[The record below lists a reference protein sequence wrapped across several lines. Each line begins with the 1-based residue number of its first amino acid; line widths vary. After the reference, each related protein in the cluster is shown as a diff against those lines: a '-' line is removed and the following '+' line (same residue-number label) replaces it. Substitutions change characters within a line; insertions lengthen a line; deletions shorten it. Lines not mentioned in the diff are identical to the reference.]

1 MMDQQGRSPED
12 HTAGSTP
19 RRAVVRGAAWSI
31 PVIAAAVAAPY
42 AAASGAGI
50 DAAAWAEADFT
61 DGGLRTRL
69 SGGVMAGPASG
80 GEIPAGVLLTLTMDV
95 TLVREN
101 TIPVVGV
108 VVDPRLKL
116 TSTVPQTITSTEA
129 FTLTA
134 TTVAPLAVGAPPA
147 TVVLT
152 AGPST
157 ALNAAHVVALI
168 ANVPGDTD
176 PSNDAAEE
184 GVGLA

>member
-1 MMDQQGRSPED
+1 MMDQQGHSPESPSSD
-12 HTAGSTP
+12 GTP

-31 PVIAAAVAAPY
+31 PVIAAAVAAPQ

-69 SGGVMAGPASG
+69 SGGVVAGPASG
-80 GEIPAGVLLTLTMDV
+80 GDIPAGVLLTLTMDV

-101 TIPVVGV
+101 TIPVAGV

-116 TSTVPQTITSTEA
+116 TSTVPQTIISAEV

-134 TTVAPLAVGAPPA
+134 TTVAPLIVGAPAA
-147 TVVLT
+147 TVSLT

-168 ANVPGDTD
+168 SNVPGDTD
-176 PSNDAAEE
+176 PSNDVADES
-184 GVGLA
+184 VGLA